1 MKSIFMVLIVALV
14 ASCAS
19 ASMHQQQSPKGLVDT
34 ILATLGFDKILA
46 SLQSVGTA
54 LYSQLLSLA
63 TQVMLQGQNMW
74 QQALPVFN
82 NLVAELTAHTGNAV
96 QLVSQAVLQ
105 LTSVLA
111 NGPARSASRGI
122 LDTITEAFGLNQIF
136 SMIQNVG
143 SGLYSQ
149 FVALAT
155 QLLFAGQQMWQ
166 QALPVFNNLVAELT
180 AHTGNAVQLVSQAVL
195 QLTSV
200 LANGPQRSA
209 VVERID
215 LIAML
220 SEVFNLGG
228 VISTIQSVGTG
239 LYSQLVSLMTQLV
252 FAGQQMWAQA
262 TPVFNNLV
270 AELTAHTGNAVQL
283 VSQAVL
289 QLTSVLANGPQRF
302 ARASIID
309 SLISG
314 LGLNQVWSLVQSV
327 GTGLYSQL
335 LSLMTQLVFAGQ
347 NMWAQAQPV
356 FNNLVAELT
365 AHTGNAVQLV
375 SQAVLQLTSV
385 LASGPARS
393 IQRAG
398 LLDTIINATGL
409 NQIWSAVQ
417 SVGTS
422 LYSQFLGLLTQLLFA
437 GQQMWAQATP
447 VFNNL
452 VAELTA
458 HTGNAVQL
466 VSQAVLQLTSVLAN
480 GPNARF
486 NILDTIISATGLGN
500 IWSAVQSVGN
510 SLYTQLVSLMTQLVF
525 AGQQMWTQAMP
536 VFNNLVAELTA
547 HTGNAVQLVSQ
558 AVLQLTSVLAN
569 GPQRFARAGLLDSLI
584 SGLGLNQVWSLVQS
598 VGTGLYSQLLSLMT
612 QLVFAG

>member
-1 MKSIFMVLIVALV
+1 
-14 ASCAS
+14 
-19 ASMHQQQSPKGLVDT
+19 
-34 ILATLGFDKILA
+34 
-46 SLQSVGTA
+46 
-54 LYSQLLSLA
+54 
-63 TQVMLQGQNMW
+63 MW
-74 QQALPVFN
+74 AQAQPVFN

-111 NGPARSASRGI
+111 NGPNARFNI
-122 LDTITEAFGLNQIF
+122 LDTIISATGLGNIWSAVQ
-136 SMIQNVG
+136 SVG
-143 SGLYSQ
+143 NSLY
-149 FVALAT
+149 T
-155 QLLFAGQQMWQ
+155 QLVSLMTQLVFAGQQMWT
-166 QALPVFNNLVAELT
+166 QAMPVFNNLVAELT

-220 SEVFNLGG
+220 SEAFNLGG

-480 GPNARF
+480 GP
-486 NILDTIISATGLGN
+486 
-500 IWSAVQSVGN
+500 
-510 SLYTQLVSLMTQLVF
+510 
-525 AGQQMWTQAMP
+525 
-536 VFNNLVAELTA
+536 
-547 HTGNAVQLVSQ
+547 HT
-558 AVLQLTSVLAN
+558 
-569 GPQRFARAGLLDSLI
+569 
-584 SGLGLNQVWSLVQS
+584 
-598 VGTGLYSQLLSLMT
+598 
-612 QLVFAG
+612 